1 MKIIMKK
8 AVYYFLIGIGFG
20 SIIYSLTLILNN
32 ANSQA
37 PWQIGMVVLV
47 SGCMGLVSMIFA
59 LDYPAFI
66 WRLIVHFLAVYTMYL
81 FVNQIIGNS
90 KNFLSLSILAQFLLV
105 YALVWAVVVFM
116 IRQKVAKI
124 NEKLR
129 ERKHSLSIENE
140 NVPQN

>member
-1 MKIIMKK
+1 MKK

>member
-1 MKIIMKK
+1 MKK
-8 AVYYFLIGIGFG
+8 ALYYFLIGIGFG
-20 SIIYSLTLILNN
+20 GIIYSLNLILNN

-37 PWQIGMVVLV
+37 PWQIGMVVLI
-47 SGCMGLVSMIFA
+47 SGCIGLVSMIFV
-59 LDYPAFI
+59 LEHPAFI

-105 YALVWAVVVFM
+105 YALVWLVVVFLT
-116 IRQKVAKI
+116 RQKVAKI

-129 ERKHSLSIENE
+129 ERKHSLDKAE
-140 NVPQN
+140 

>member
-1 MKIIMKK
+1 MKINMKT
-8 AVYYFLIGIGFG
+8 AVYYFLIGTGFG
-20 SIIYSLTLILNN
+20 SIIYSLSLILNN

-66 WRLIVHFLAVYTMYL
+66 WRLAGHFLAVYTLYL
-81 FVNQIIGNS
+81 FANHIGGNS
-90 KNFLSLSILAQFLLV
+90 EDFLSLVTLAQFLLV
-105 YALVWAVVVFM
+105 YVLVWAVVVFM
-116 IRQKVAKI
+116 TRQKVAKI

-129 ERKHSLSIENE
+129 ERKHSLDKA
-140 NVPQN
+140 Q

>member
-1 MKIIMKK
+1 MKK

-116 IRQKVAKI
+116 TRQKVAKI

-129 ERKHSLSIENE
+129 ERKHSLDKGH
-140 NVPQN
+140 

>member
-1 MKIIMKK
+1 MKK
-8 AVYYFLIGIGFG
+8 ALYYFLIGIGFG
-20 SIIYSLTLILNN
+20 GIIYSLNLILNN

-37 PWQIGMVVLV
+37 PWQIGMVVLI
-47 SGCMGLVSMIFA
+47 SGCIGLVSMIFV
-59 LDYPAFI
+59 LEHPAFI

-116 IRQKVAKI
+116 TRQKVAKI

-129 ERKHSLSIENE
+129 ERKHSLDKGH
-140 NVPQN
+140 

>member
-20 SIIYSLTLILNN
+20 SIIYSLTLIL
-32 ANSQA
+32 
-37 PWQIGMVVLV
+37 V
-47 SGCMGLVSMIFA
+47 SGCMGLVSMIFT

-129 ERKHSLSIENE
+129 ERKHSLDKA
-140 NVPQN
+140 Q

>member
-129 ERKHSLSIENE
+129 ERKHSLDKA
-140 NVPQN
+140 Q

>member
-1 MKIIMKK
+1 MKK
-8 AVYYFLIGIGFG
+8 ALYYFLIGIGFG
-20 SIIYSLTLILNN
+20 GIIYSLNLILNN

-37 PWQIGMVVLV
+37 PWQIGMVVLI
-47 SGCMGLVSMIFA
+47 SGCIGLVSMIFV
-59 LDYPAFI
+59 LEHPAFI

-116 IRQKVAKI
+116 TRQKVAKI

-129 ERKHSLSIENE
+129 ERKHSLDKAE
-140 NVPQN
+140 

>member
-66 WRLIVHFLAVYTMYL
+66 WRLIVHFLAVYTLYL
-81 FVNQIIGNS
+81 FANRIGGNTE
-90 KNFLSLSILAQFLLV
+90 NFLSLVTLIQFLLV
-105 YALVWAVVVFM
+105 YVLVWAVVVFM

-129 ERKHSLSIENE
+129 ERKHSLDKGH
-140 NVPQN
+140 

>member
-116 IRQKVAKI
+116 TRQKVAKI

-129 ERKHSLSIENE
+129 ERKHSLDKGH
-140 NVPQN
+140 

>member
-1 MKIIMKK
+1 MKK
-8 AVYYFLIGIGFG
+8 ALYYFLIGIGFG
-20 SIIYSLTLILNN
+20 GIIYSLNLILNN

-37 PWQIGMVVLV
+37 PWQIGMVVLI
-47 SGCMGLVSMIFA
+47 SGCIGLVSMIFV
-59 LDYPAFI
+59 LEHPAFI

-116 IRQKVAKI
+116 TRQKVAKI

-129 ERKHSLSIENE
+129 ERKHSLDKA
-140 NVPQN
+140 Q